1 MPLKSGKSEQVVA
14 ANIKTEMKSGR
25 PQAQAVAIVM
35 RKAHDQI
42 HAHHKAQGDHYTQ
55 TKPSK

>member
-1 MPLKSGKSEQVVA
+1 MPLKSGSSEKVVS
-14 ANIKTEMKSGR
+14 ANIKTEVKAGR
-25 PQAQAVAIVM
+25 PQDQAVAIAM
-35 RKAHDQI
+35 RKAHEQI